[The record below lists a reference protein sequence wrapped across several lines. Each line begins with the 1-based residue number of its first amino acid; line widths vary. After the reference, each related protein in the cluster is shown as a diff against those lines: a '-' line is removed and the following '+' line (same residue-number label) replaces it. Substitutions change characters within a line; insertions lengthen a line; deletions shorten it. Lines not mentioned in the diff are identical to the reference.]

1 MRRILGAAAL
11 GCGIFFGAW
20 AGFDGDLLVESGPLR
35 GSTVQRMLLLDA
47 DRAGGRIVAV
57 GDRGYILLSDDQ
69 GKSWRRAKSPDEPQ
83 LTAIDFLDDRLG
95 LAVGHDSAILLSADG
110 GETWKQQFSAPAEGR
125 PLMDVLFVKKEFAV
139 AVGAYGA
146 YYDSTDAG
154 KTWTARKV
162 IPDDKHLNAIVEL
175 GEGSLL
181 ILGEAGTILA
191 TDDWGKTWKPMP
203 SPYKGSFFGGLVT
216 AKGAVIAFG
225 MRGRIYRSMD
235 KGRSWTQVEN
245 ASTAS
250 LVGGEKLPDG
260 SLVLAGIAGTALV
273 SRNDGESF
281 VPIDTG
287 TTRAFT
293 KPIFGDQGRLLI
305 LGEAGVREIALPPP
319 KAVSR

>member
-1 MRRILGAAAL
+1 MRRLLGAAAL

-20 AGFDGDLLVESGPLR
+20 AAFDGDLLADSGPLR
-35 GSTVQRMLLLDA
+35 NSTVQRMLLLDA

-69 GKSWRRAKSPDEPQ
+69 GRSWRRAKAPDEPE
-83 LTAIDFLDDRLG
+83 LTAIDFLDERLG
-95 LAVGHDSAILLSADG
+95 LAVGHDSAILLSTDG

-154 KTWTARKV
+154 RTWTARK
-162 IPDDKHLNAIVEL
+162 IIQDDKHLNAIIEL
-175 GEGSLL
+175 GDGNLL

-191 TDDWGKTWKPMP
+191 SDDWGKTWKAVP

-225 MRGRIYRSMD
+225 MRGRIYRSTD
-235 KGRSWTQVEN
+235 KGRSWTLVEN
-245 ASTAS
+245 PSTAS
-250 LVGGEKLPDG
+250 L
-260 SLVLAGIAGTALV
+260 
-273 SRNDGESF
+273 
-281 VPIDTG
+281 
-287 TTRAFT
+287 
-293 KPIFGDQGRLLI
+293 
-305 LGEAGVREIALPPP
+305 
-319 KAVSR
+319 

>member
-20 AGFDGDLLVESGPLR
+20 AAFEGDLLPSSGLLR
-35 GSTVQRMLLLDA
+35 PSTVQRLLLLDA
-47 DRAGGRIVAV
+47 DRAGSRIVAV
-57 GDRGYILLSDDQ
+57 GERGYILLSDDT
-69 GKSWRRAKSPDEPQ
+69 GKSWRRAKSPDEPE

-110 GETWKQQFSAPAEGR
+110 GESWTQQFSAPAEDR
-125 PLMDVLFVKKEFAV
+125 PLLDVLFVKKEFAV

-154 KTWTARKV
+154 KTWTARK
-162 IPDDKHLNAIVEL
+162 IIQDDKHLNAILEL
-175 GEGSLL
+175 GEGNLL

-191 TDDWGKTWKPMP
+191 SDDWGKNWKPLP

-216 AKGAVIAFG
+216 AKGAVVAFG
-225 MRGRIYRSMD
+225 MRGRIYRSTD
-235 KGRSWTQVEN
+235 KGRSWTQVDN
-245 ASTAS
+245 PSTAS

-260 SLVLAGIAGTALV
+260 SLVLAGIAGSALV

-287 TTRAFT
+287 TTRAFA
-293 KPIFGDQGRLLI
+293 KPVFGDEGHVLL
-305 LGEAGVREIALPPP
+305 LGEAGVREVALPAAKP
-319 KAVSR
+319 